1 MTAATLSARSGRVG
15 RRAARGAA
23 TVLRNWLLFAVLV
36 VLWEFAARAGGSKF
50 FPPPSEIAAAAAKL
64 WFTGPASQLFLTDAV
79 YDNVLPSL
87 GRMLSGW
94 ALAAVVGIVLGVLV
108 GRSEKA
114 LDYVGPLFAFF
125 RSIPPPTL
133 IPVFVVLFG
142 LSSGMQTGSI
152 IFGAIWP
159 VLLNA
164 VDGVR
169 SVDQVKVETSRSFRT
184 PKRYWLAMV
193 VLPAAA
199 PKIFA
204 GLRVSLSISLLLMVI
219 SELVGSYNGIG
230 RSLMNAQQDFD
241 FPTMWSWLVLL
252 GILGYVFNTIFLA
265 AERRVLAWQPTRLG
279 RD

>member
-1 MTAATLSARSGRVG
+1 MTAATLSGRVG
-15 RRAARGAA
+15 RRAVRGATA
-23 TVLRNWLLFAVLV
+23 VLRNWLLFAILV
-36 VLWEFAARAGGSKF
+36 VLWEFAARAAGSKF
-50 FPPPSEIAAAAAKL
+50 FPPPSEIAARAVNL
-64 WFTGPASQLFLTDAV
+64 WFSGPADHLFLTDAV
-79 YDNVLPSL
+79 FDNVVPSL
-87 GRMLSGW
+87 SHMLGGW
-94 ALAAVVGIVLGVLV
+94 ALASVVGIVLGVLV
-108 GRSEKA
+108 GRSAKA
-114 LDYVGPLFAFF
+114 MDYLGPLFAFF

-142 LSSGMQTGSI
+142 LSSGMQIGSI

-159 VLLNA
+159 VLLNS

-169 SVDQVKVETSRSFRT
+169 SVDQVKVETARSFRT
-184 PKRYWLAMV
+184 PKAYWISMV

-204 GLRVSLSISLLLMVI
+204 GLRVSLSIALLLMVV
-219 SELVGSYNGIG
+219 SELVGSSFGIG
-230 RSLMNAQQDFD
+230 RSLLNAQQDFD

-265 AERRVLAWQPTRLG
+265 AERRVLAWQPARLG

>member
-1 MTAATLSARSGRVG
+1 MTAATLSGRVG

-23 TVLRNWLLFAVLV
+23 AVLRNWLLFAILV
-36 VLWEFAARAGGSKF
+36 VGWEFAARAGGSKF
-50 FPPPSEIAAAAAKL
+50 FPPPTEIAVTAAKL
-64 WFTGPASQLFLTDAV
+64 WFTGPASHLFLTDAV
-79 YDNVLPSL
+79 FDNVFPSL
-87 GRMLSGW
+87 ARTLGGW
-94 ALAAVVGIVLGVLV
+94 ALAAVVGIVLGVLL
-108 GRSEKA
+108 GRSA
-114 LDYVGPLFAFF
+114 TAMDYVGPLFAFF

-133 IPVFVVLFG
+133 IPVFAVLFG
-142 LSSGMQTGSI
+142 LSSGMQVGSI
-152 IFGAIWP
+152 IFGVVWP

-169 SVDQVKVETSRSFRT
+169 SVDQVKVETARSFRT
-184 PKRYWLAMV
+184 PKAYWIGMV

-204 GLRVSLSISLLLMVI
+204 GLRVSLSISLLLMVV
-219 SELVGSYNGIG
+219 SELVGAYNGIG
-230 RSLMNAQQDFD
+230 RSLLNAQQDFE

>member
-1 MTAATLSARSGRVG
+1 VG
-15 RRAARGAA
+15 RRAVRGA
-23 TVLRNWLLFAVLV
+23 TTILRNWLLFAILV
-36 VLWEFAARAGGSKF
+36 VIWEFAARAGGSKF
-50 FPPPSEIAAAAAKL
+50 FPPPSEIAVRAVNL
-64 WFTGPASQLFLTDAV
+64 WFTGPASQLFLTDTV
-79 YDNVLPSL
+79 FDNVLPSL
-87 GRMLSGW
+87 GHMLGGW
-94 ALAAVVGIVLGVLV
+94 ALAAVVGIFLGVLV
-108 GRSEKA
+108 GRSAKA
-114 LDYVGPLFAFF
+114 MDYLGPLFAFF

-142 LSSGMQTGSI
+142 LSSGMQVGSI

-169 SVDQVKVETSRSFRT
+169 SVDQVKVETARSFRT
-184 PKRYWLAMV
+184 PKAYWISMV

-219 SELVGSYNGIG
+219 SELVGSSFGIG
-230 RSLMNAQQDFD
+230 RSLLNAQQDFD

-265 AERRVLAWQPTRLG
+265 AERRVLAWQPARLG

>member
-1 MTAATLSARSGRVG
+1 MTAATLSGRVG

-23 TVLRNWLLFAVLV
+23 SVLRNWLLFAILV
-36 VLWEFAARAGGSKF
+36 VVWEFAARAGGSKF
-50 FPPPSEIAAAAAKL
+50 FPPPTEIAVSAAKL
-64 WFTGPASQLFLTDAV
+64 WFTGPASHLFLTDAV
-79 YDNVLPSL
+79 FDNVFPSL
-87 GRMLSGW
+87 GRMLGGW
-94 ALAAVVGIVLGVLV
+94 SLAAVVGIVLGVLI
-108 GRSEKA
+108 GRSA
-114 LDYVGPLFAFF
+114 RAMDYVGPLFAFF

-133 IPVFVVLFG
+133 IPVFAVLFG
-142 LSSGMQTGSI
+142 LSSGMQIGSI
-152 IFGAIWP
+152 IFGAVWP

-169 SVDQVKVETSRSFRT
+169 SVDQVKVETARSFRT
-184 PKRYWLAMV
+184 PRPYWLAMV

-219 SELVGSYNGIG
+219 SELVGAYNGIG

-241 FPTMWSWLVLL
+241 FPTMWAWLVLL

-265 AERRVLAWQPTRLG
+265 AERRVLAWQPARLG

>member
-1 MTAATLSARSGRVG
+1 MSAVTLSGRVG

-23 TVLRNWLLFAVLV
+23 TVARNWLLFAILV
-36 VLWEFAARAGGSKF
+36 VVWEFAARAGGSKF
-50 FPPPSEIAAAAAKL
+50 FPPPSEIAVAAAKL
-64 WFTGPASQLFLTDAV
+64 WFTGPASHLFLTDTV
-79 YDNVLPSL
+79 FDNVFPSL
-87 GRMLSGW
+87 GRTLGGW
-94 ALAAVVGIVLGVLV
+94 ALAAIVGVFLGVLL
-108 GRSEKA
+108 GRSKTA
-114 LDYVGPLFAFF
+114 MDYVGPLFAFF
-125 RSIPPPTL
+125 RAIPPPAL
-133 IPVFVVLFG
+133 IPVFAVLFG
-142 LSSGMQTGSI
+142 LSSGMQIGSI

-184 PKRYWLAMV
+184 PKRYWITMV

-204 GLRVSLSISLLLMVI
+204 GLRVSLSISLLLMVV
-219 SELVGSYNGIG
+219 SELVGAYNGIG
-230 RSLMNAQQDFD
+230 RSLLNAQQDFD
-241 FPTMWSWLVLL
+241 FPNMWSWLVLL

>member
-1 MTAATLSARSGRVG
+1 MTAATLSGRVG

-23 TVLRNWLLFAVLV
+23 AVVRNWLLFAVMV
-36 VLWEFAARAGGSKF
+36 VAWEFAAQAAGSKF
-50 FPPPSEIAAAAAKL
+50 FPPPTEIAVTAVKL
-64 WFTGPASQLFLTDAV
+64 WFTGPASHLFLTDAV
-79 YDNVLPSL
+79 FDNVVPSL
-87 GRMLSGW
+87 ARTLGGW
-94 ALAAVVGIVLGVLV
+94 ALAAVIGIVLGVLL
-108 GRSEKA
+108 GRSTTA
-114 LDYVGPLFAFF
+114 MDYVGPLFAFF

-133 IPVFVVLFG
+133 IPVFAVLFG
-142 LSSGMQTGSI
+142 LSSGMQVGSI
-152 IFGAIWP
+152 IFGVVWP

-169 SVDQVKVETSRSFRT
+169 SVDQVKVETARSFRT
-184 PKRYWLAMV
+184 PKAYWLGMV

-204 GLRVSLSISLLLMVI
+204 GLRVSLSISLLLMVV
-219 SELVGSYNGIG
+219 SELVGAYNGIG
-230 RSLMNAQQDFD
+230 RSLLNAQQDFD

-265 AERRVLAWQPTRLG
+265 AERRVLAWQPARLG

>member
-1 MTAATLSARSGRVG
+1 VTAATLSGRVG

-23 TVLRNWLLFAVLV
+23 AVLRNWLLFAIFV
-36 VLWEFAARAGGSKF
+36 VVWEFAARAGGSKY
-50 FPPPSEIAAAAAKL
+50 FPPPTEIAATAAKL
-64 WFTGPASQLFLTDAV
+64 WFTGPASHLFLTDAV
-79 YDNVLPSL
+79 FDNVVPSL
-87 GRMLSGW
+87 ARTLGGW
-94 ALAAVVGIVLGVLV
+94 AVAALVGIVLGVLL
-108 GRSEKA
+108 GRSA
-114 LDYVGPLFAFF
+114 TAMDYVGPLFAFF

-133 IPVFVVLFG
+133 IPVFAVLFG
-142 LSSGMQTGSI
+142 LSSGMQVGSI
-152 IFGAIWP
+152 IFGVVWP

-169 SVDQVKVETSRSFRT
+169 SVDQVKVETARSFRT
-184 PKRYWLAMV
+184 PKAYWLGMV

-204 GLRVSLSISLLLMVI
+204 GLRISLSISLLLMVV
-219 SELVGSYNGIG
+219 SELVGAYNGIG
-230 RSLMNAQQDFD
+230 RSLLNAQQDFE

-265 AERRVLAWQPTRLG
+265 AERRVLAWQPARLG

>member
-1 MTAATLSARSGRVG
+1 MTAATLSGRVG

-23 TVLRNWLLFAVLV
+23 AVLRNWLLFAIFV
-36 VLWEFAARAGGSKF
+36 VVWEFAARAGGSKY
-50 FPPPSEIAAAAAKL
+50 FPPPTEIAATAAKL
-64 WFTGPASQLFLTDAV
+64 WFTGPASHLFLTDAV
-79 YDNVLPSL
+79 FDNVVPSL
-87 GRMLSGW
+87 ARTLGGW
-94 ALAAVVGIVLGVLV
+94 AVAALVGIVLGVLL
-108 GRSEKA
+108 GRSA
-114 LDYVGPLFAFF
+114 TAMDYVGPLFAFF

-142 LSSGMQTGSI
+142 LSSGMQVGSI
-152 IFGAIWP
+152 IFGVVWP

-169 SVDQVKVETSRSFRT
+169 SVDQVKVETARSFRT
-184 PKRYWLAMV
+184 PKAYWLGMV

-204 GLRVSLSISLLLMVI
+204 GLRISLSISLLLMVV
-219 SELVGSYNGIG
+219 SELVGAYNGIG
-230 RSLMNAQQDFD
+230 RSLLNAQQDFE

>member
-1 MTAATLSARSGRVG
+1 VTAATLSGRVG

-23 TVLRNWLLFAVLV
+23 TVLRNWLLFAILV
-36 VLWEFAARAGGSKF
+36 VVWEFAARAGGSKF
-50 FPPPSEIAAAAAKL
+50 FPPPTEIAVAAAKL
-64 WFTGPASQLFLTDAV
+64 WFTGPASQLFLTDTVFVDA
-79 YDNVLPSL
+79 LPSL
-87 GRMLSGW
+87 GRMLGGW
-94 ALAAVVGIVLGVLV
+94 VLAAVVGIALGVLA
-108 GRSEKA
+108 GRSA
-114 LDYVGPLFAFF
+114 RAMDYVGPLFAFF

-133 IPVFVVLFG
+133 IPVFGVLFG
-142 LSSGMQTGSI
+142 LSSGMQIGSI
-152 IFGAIWP
+152 IFGAVWP
-159 VLLNA
+159 VLLNT

-169 SVDQVKVETSRSFRT
+169 SVDQVKVETARSFRT
-184 PKRYWLAMV
+184 PRGYWLGMV

-219 SELVGSYNGIG
+219 SELVGAYHGIG
-230 RSLMNAQQDFD
+230 RSLMNAQQDFE
-241 FPTMWSWLVLL
+241 FPTMWAWLVLL

>member
-1 MTAATLSARSGRVG
+1 MSTATLSGRVG

-23 TVLRNWLLFAVLV
+23 TVVRNWLLFAILV
-36 VLWEFAARAGGSKF
+36 VVWEFAARAGGSKF
-50 FPPPSEIAAAAAKL
+50 FPPPTEIAVAAAKL
-64 WFTGPASQLFLTDAV
+64 WFTGPASDLFLTDAV
-79 YDNVLPSL
+79 YDNVFPSL
-87 GRMLSGW
+87 GRMLGGW
-94 ALAAVVGIVLGVLV
+94 ALAAIAGITLGVLV
-108 GRSEKA
+108 GRSKKGM
-114 LDYVGPLFAFF
+114 DYLGPLFAFF

-133 IPVFVVLFG
+133 IPVFAVLFG
-142 LSSGMQTGSI
+142 LSSGMQLGSI

-169 SVDQVKVETSRSFRT
+169 SVDQVKVETSRTFRT
-184 PKRYWLAMV
+184 PKRYWVAMV

-204 GLRVSLSISLLLMVI
+204 GLRVSLSISLLLMVV
-219 SELVGSYNGIG
+219 SELVGAYNGIG

-265 AERRVLAWQPTRLG
+265 AERRVLAWQPARLG

>member
-1 MTAATLSARSGRVG
+1 MTAATLSGRVG

-23 TVLRNWLLFAVLV
+23 TVLRNWLLFAILV
-36 VLWEFAARAGGSKF
+36 VAWEFAARAGGSKF
-50 FPPPSEIAAAAAKL
+50 FPPPTEIAVAAAKL
-64 WFTGPASQLFLTDAV
+64 WFTGPASQLFLTDTV
-79 YDNVLPSL
+79 FVDVFPSL
-87 GRMLSGW
+87 GRMLGGW
-94 ALAAVVGIVLGVLV
+94 VLAAVVGIVLGVLI
-108 GRSEKA
+108 GRSARA

-133 IPVFVVLFG
+133 IPVFGVLFG
-142 LSSGMQTGSI
+142 LSSGMQLGSI
-152 IFGAIWP
+152 IFGAVWP

-169 SVDQVKVETSRSFRT
+169 SVDQVKVETARSFRT
-184 PKRYWLAMV
+184 PRGYWLGMV

-219 SELVGSYNGIG
+219 SELVGAYHGIG
-230 RSLMNAQQDFD
+230 RSLMNAQQDFE
-241 FPTMWSWLVLL
+241 FPTMWAWLVLL

-265 AERRVLAWQPTRLG
+265 AERRVLAWQPARLG

>member
-1 MTAATLSARSGRVG
+1 MTAATLSGRVG

-23 TVLRNWLLFAVLV
+23 TVLRNWLLFAILV
-36 VLWEFAARAGGSKF
+36 VVWEFAARAGGSKF
-50 FPPPSEIAAAAAKL
+50 FPPPTEIAVAAAKL
-64 WFTGPASQLFLTDAV
+64 WFTGPASQLFLTDTV
-79 YDNVLPSL
+79 FVNVVPSL
-87 GRMLSGW
+87 GRMLGGW
-94 ALAAVVGIVLGVLV
+94 ALAAVAGIVLGVLI
-108 GRSEKA
+108 GRSARA

-133 IPVFVVLFG
+133 IPVFGVLFG
-142 LSSGMQTGSI
+142 LSSGMQIGSI
-152 IFGAIWP
+152 IFGAVWP
-159 VLLNA
+159 VLLNS
-164 VDGVR
+164 VDGAR
-169 SVDQVKVETSRSFRT
+169 SVDQVKVETARSFRT
-184 PKRYWLAMV
+184 PRGYWLGMV

-219 SELVGSYNGIG
+219 SELVGAYHGIG
-230 RSLMNAQQDFD
+230 RSLMDAQQNFE

-252 GILGYVFNTIFLA
+252 GILGYVFNMIFLA

>member
-1 MTAATLSARSGRVG
+1 VG
-15 RRAARGAA
+15 RRAVRGAS
-23 TVLRNWLLFAVLV
+23 VILRNWLLFAILV
-36 VLWEFAARAGGSKF
+36 VIWEFAARAGGSKF
-50 FPPPSEIAAAAAKL
+50 FPPPSEIAVRAVNL
-64 WFTGPASQLFLTDAV
+64 WFTGPASHLFLTDAV
-79 YDNVLPSL
+79 LDNVFPSL
-87 GRMLSGW
+87 AHVLGGW
-94 ALAAVVGIVLGVLV
+94 ALASVVGIVLGVLV
-108 GRSEKA
+108 GRSAKA
-114 LDYVGPLFAFF
+114 MDYFGPLFAFF

-142 LSSGMQTGSI
+142 LSSGMQVGSI
-152 IFGAIWP
+152 IFGAVWP

-169 SVDQVKVETSRSFRT
+169 SVDQVKVETARSFRT
-184 PKRYWLAMV
+184 PKAYWISMV

-204 GLRVSLSISLLLMVI
+204 GLRVSLSISLLLMVV
-219 SELVGSYNGIG
+219 SELVGSSFGIG
-230 RSLMNAQQDFD
+230 RSLLNAQQDFD

-265 AERRVLAWQPTRLG
+265 AERRVLAWQPARLG

>member
-1 MTAATLSARSGRVG
+1 MTAATLSGRVG

-23 TVLRNWLLFAVLV
+23 SVVRNWLLFAILV
-36 VLWEFAARAGGSKF
+36 VAWEFAARAGAASSS
-50 FPPPSEIAAAAAKL
+50 PPTEIAVAAGKL
-64 WFTGPASQLFLTDAV
+64 WFTGPASHLFLTDAV
-79 YDNVLPSL
+79 FDNVFPSL
-87 GRMLSGW
+87 GRTLGGW
-94 ALAAVVGIVLGVLV
+94 VLAAVVGIVLGVLL
-108 GRSEKA
+108 GRSAKA
-114 LDYVGPLFAFF
+114 MDYVGPLFAFF

-133 IPVFVVLFG
+133 IPVFAVLFG
-142 LSSGMQTGSI
+142 LSSGMQIGSI
-152 IFGAIWP
+152 IFGAVWP

-184 PKRYWLAMV
+184 PKRYWIAMV

-204 GLRVSLSISLLLMVI
+204 GLRVSLSIALLLMVV
-219 SELVGSYNGIG
+219 SELVGAYNGIG
-230 RSLMNAQQDFD
+230 RSLLNAQQDFD

-265 AERRVLAWQPTRLG
+265 AERRVLAWQPARLG

>member
-1 MTAATLSARSGRVG
+1 MSTATLSGRVG

-23 TVLRNWLLFAVLV
+23 TVARNWLLFAILV
-36 VLWEFAARAGGSKF
+36 VVWEFAARAGGSKF
-50 FPPPSEIAAAAAKL
+50 FPPPTEIAVAAAKL
-64 WFTGPASQLFLTDAV
+64 WFTGPASHLFLTDTV
-79 YDNVLPSL
+79 FDNVFPSL
-87 GRMLSGW
+87 GRTLGGW
-94 ALAAVVGIVLGVLV
+94 ALAAVVGILLGVLL
-108 GRSEKA
+108 GRSKTA
-114 LDYVGPLFAFF
+114 MDYFGPLFAFF

-133 IPVFVVLFG
+133 IPVFAVLFG
-142 LSSGMQTGSI
+142 LSSGMQIGSI

-184 PKRYWLAMV
+184 PKRYWITMV
-193 VLPAAA
+193 ELPAAA

-204 GLRVSLSISLLLMVI
+204 GLRVSLSISLLLMVV
-219 SELVGSYNGIG
+219 SELVGAYNGIG
-230 RSLMNAQQDFD
+230 RSLLNAQQDFD
-241 FPTMWSWLVLL
+241 FPNMWSWLVLL

>member
-1 MTAATLSARSGRVG
+1 VG

-23 TVLRNWLLFAVLV
+23 TVLRNWLLFALLV
-36 VLWEFAARAGGSKF
+36 VGWEFAARAGGSKF
-50 FPPPSEIAAAAAKL
+50 FPPPSEIAVTAAKL
-64 WFTGPASQLFLTDAV
+64 WFTGPASHLFLTDAV
-79 YDNVLPSL
+79 FDNVFPSL
-87 GRMLSGW
+87 GRTLGGW
-94 ALAAVVGIVLGVLV
+94 ALAAIVGIVIGVLL
-108 GRSEKA
+108 GRSA
-114 LDYVGPLFAFF
+114 TAMDYVGPLFAFF

-133 IPVFVVLFG
+133 IPVFAVLFG
-142 LSSGMQTGSI
+142 LSSGMQIGSI
-152 IFGAIWP
+152 IFGAVWP

-169 SVDQVKVETSRSFRT
+169 SVDQVKVETARSFRT
-184 PKRYWLAMV
+184 PKAYWLGMV

-204 GLRVSLSISLLLMVI
+204 GLRVSLSISLLLMVV
-219 SELVGSYNGIG
+219 SELVGAYNGIG
-230 RSLMNAQQDFD
+230 RSLLNAQQDFE

-279 RD
+279 RG

>member
-1 MTAATLSARSGRVG
+1 MSTATLSGRVG

-23 TVLRNWLLFAVLV
+23 TVARTWLLFAILV
-36 VLWEFAARAGGSKF
+36 VVWEFAARAGGSKF
-50 FPPPSEIAAAAAKL
+50 FPPPTEIAVAAAKL
-64 WFTGPASQLFLTDAV
+64 WFTGPASHLFLTDAV
-79 YDNVLPSL
+79 FDNVFPSL
-87 GRMLSGW
+87 GRMLGGW
-94 ALAAVVGIVLGVLV
+94 ALAAIVGIALGVLV

-114 LDYVGPLFAFF
+114 MDYLGPLFAFF

-133 IPVFVVLFG
+133 IPVFAVLFG
-142 LSSGMQTGSI
+142 LSSGMQIGAI

-159 VLLNA
+159 VLLNS

-169 SVDQVKVETSRSFRT
+169 SVDSVKVETSRAFRT
-184 PKRYWLAMV
+184 PKRYWVSMV

-204 GLRVSLSISLLLMVI
+204 GLRVSLSISLLLMVV
-219 SELVGSYNGIG
+219 SELVGAYNGIG